1 LGAFVKDFEVFVSMR
16 NEENN
21 IEGFCFDLLTAC
33 EQLGRFSITVI
44 DNNSEDSSIKN
55 LQKLIDSN
63 KISVIKLDQDIGYT
77 GSIDLAIKSSRSNAT
92 VIVDG
97 DGQFSA
103 NYIKDFLVQIRNG
116 HDLVLPVRTNLIGS
130 VIRRFASR
138 VLVLLCKKMLGFAGP
153 DINGGIRALS
163 RNFINQYIS
172 IGQGFRLANPA
183 LFYQARM
190 QNLSLSFVTVTPKNR
205 NSGASFI
212 PWGKPWQLFIESV
225 REIRM
230 IRRRFYV

>member
-1 LGAFVKDFEVFVSMR
+1 MTDFEVFVSMR

-21 IEGFCFDLLTAC
+21 IESFCIDLIMAC
-33 EQLGRFSITVI
+33 EQLGKYSITVI
-44 DNNSEDSSIKN
+44 DNNSEDNSLRN
-55 LQKLIDSN
+55 LQLLIDS
-63 KISVIKLDQDIGYT
+63 KRISVIKLERDIGYT
-77 GSIDLAIKSSRSNAT
+77 GSIDLAITSSKSDVT

-103 NYIKDFLVQIRNG
+103 SYIKDFLNQIRKG

-130 VIRRFASR
+130 VIRRIASR
-138 VLVLLCKKMLGFAGP
+138 VLVFLCKKMLGFDGP
-153 DINGGIRALS
+153 DINGGIRAFS

-190 QNLSLSFVTVTPKNR
+190 QNLSLGFVTVTPKHR
-205 NSGASFI
+205 NSGVSFI
-212 PWGKPWQLFIESV
+212 PWSKPWQLFIESV

>member
-1 LGAFVKDFEVFVSMR
+1 MKDFEVFVSMR
-16 NEENN
+16 KEEDN
-21 IEGFCFDLLTAC
+21 INDFCFDLLGAC
-33 EQLGRFSITVI
+33 QQLGTFSITVI
-44 DNNSEDSSIKN
+44 DNNSDDNSIKN
-55 LQKLIDSN
+55 LQPLIDSK
-63 KISVIKLDQDIGYT
+63 KISVIKLDKDVGYT
-77 GSIDLAIKSSRSNAT
+77 GSVDLAIKSSKSNMT

-103 NYIKDFLVQIRNG
+103 NYIAGFLDQLREG

-138 VLVLLCKKMLGFAGP
+138 VLVFLCRRMLGFAGP

-163 RNFINQYIS
+163 GNFIYQYIS

-190 QNLSLSFVTVTPKNR
+190 QNLSISFVTISPKDR

-212 PWGKPWQLFIESV
+212 PWGKPWRLFIESV
-225 REIRM
+225 REINV
-230 IRRRFYV
+230 IRRRFHA